1 MSDSL
6 SPDCSNS
13 PDSSRRRV
21 VGALTGAALALA
33 SLKVSF
39 ALAQAGSAQPV
50 SASDPLAKALGYT
63 DDSAKVDKA
72 KFPTFK
78 AGQKCS
84 LCRFYQGDAGKQNGP
99 CQIFSGKVVNANGWC
114 SSFNAKT

>member
-6 SPDCSNS
+6 SPDCSNRT
-13 PDSSRRRV
+13 DSSRRRV
-21 VGALTGAALALA
+21 VGALTSAALALA
-33 SLKVSF
+33 WLKASF
-39 ALAQAGSAQPV
+39 ALAQADSAQSV

-84 LCRFYQGDAGKQNGP
+84 LCRFYQGAAGKQSGP
-99 CQIFSGKVVNANGWC
+99 CQIFSGKTVNSSGWC
-114 SSFNAKT
+114 SSFNAKG